1 LLVLNAW
8 VNLILYIPY
17 LAHNYKHKNFNLL
30 RRTKKM
36 DSRIRKLLRSQAHH
50 LEPVVLIGKNGI
62 TDGTI
67 ESIDRVLEAQE
78 LIKIKFREFKD
89 EKLSLSEKITEL
101 TNAQIVGVIG
111 HTVIIFRQNPDP
123 DKRQIHIP

>member
-1 LLVLNAW
+1 
-8 VNLILYIPY
+8 
-17 LAHNYKHKNFNLL
+17 
-30 RRTKKM
+30 M

-62 TDGTI
+62 NDGTI
-67 ESIDRVLEAQE
+67 ESIDRVLEARE

>member
-1 LLVLNAW
+1 MN
-8 VNLILYIPY
+8 NLSSPQRSY
-17 LAHNYKHKNFNLL
+17 
-30 RRTKKM
+30 
-36 DSRIRKLLRSQAHH
+36 LRSQAHH
-50 LEPVVLIGKNGI
+50 LEPVVLIGKHGI

-67 ESIDRVLEAQE
+67 KSIDRVLESRE

-101 TNAQIVGVIG
+101 TNSQIVGVIG
-111 HTVIIFRQNPDP
+111 HTVTIFRQNPDS